1 MKDGTIVESGSHGE
15 LMSAAGEY
23 ARLYKIQAQAFSDG
37 QVEDPTV
44 SSTGKSPLSK

>member
-23 ARLYKIQAQAFSDG
+23 AKLYKIQAQAFSDG
-37 QVEDPTV
+37 LADDPTV
-44 SSTGKSPLSK
+44 SGMGKYPLPK